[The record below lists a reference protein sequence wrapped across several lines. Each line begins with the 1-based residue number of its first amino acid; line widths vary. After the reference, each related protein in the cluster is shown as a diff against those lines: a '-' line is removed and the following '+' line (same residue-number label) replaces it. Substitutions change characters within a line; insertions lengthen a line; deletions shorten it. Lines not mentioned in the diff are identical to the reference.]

1 MTYENAIEY
10 INKNSENKIIP
21 GLDNMKKL
29 CALLGNPEK
38 KIKTIHIAGTNGKG
52 SVGTFI
58 AEGLM
63 QNGYNTGR
71 YISPAVLDYRD
82 KLTYNN
88 KWISKKEFAETVAEV
103 KSLIEKSDC
112 KPTVF
117 ELETAIAFYWLN
129 KKKCDFAVIE
139 TGMGGRL
146 DATNVTDKIIAVITP
161 ISLDH
166 TKFLGNT
173 IEKITEEKAGIIK
186 NTAVSA
192 NQQLSIN
199 EILKKHSK
207 EIIFTA
213 KANNI
218 TYNIEKTTFDYKNY
232 ENIEISMLGRFQV
245 ENACIAIETLE
256 KIDNMG
262 YEIKNIP
269 NSIKNAQWNCRFQ
282 VISKNPLVIIDGAH
296 NPHGALAL
304 RDNIDLYL
312 KDKKIVYITGVL
324 KDKNYDKIAEIT
336 APYASKIFTIQSE
349 SSRALSAEE
358 YSKVIYKYNKN
369 VIACTAIKE
378 AVKSALNYENILV
391 FGSLS
396 FMGEIY
402 KIFKEELCTTE

>member
-232 ENIEISMLGRFQV
+232 KNIEISMLGRFQV

-369 VIACTAIKE
+369 VIPCTAIKE
-378 AVKSALNYENILV
+378 AVNSALNYENILV

>member
-10 INKNSENKIIP
+10 INKSSENKIIP

-29 CALLGNPEK
+29 CTLLGNPEK

-52 SVGTFI
+52 SVGAFI
-58 AEGLM
+58 SEGLIK
-63 QNGYNTGR
+63 NGYNVGR

-88 KWISKKEFAETVAEV
+88 KWISEEELTETVSEV
-103 KSLIEKSDC
+103 KSLIEQSDC

-129 KKKCDFAVIE
+129 KKNCDFAVIE

-146 DATNVTDKIIAVITP
+146 DATNITDKIIAVITP
-161 ISLDH
+161 IALDH

-173 IEKITEEKAGIIK
+173 IEEIAKEKAGIIK
-186 NTAVSA
+186 NIAVSA
-192 NQQLSIN
+192 SQQPPIN
-199 EILKKHSK
+199 EILQKHSK

-232 ENIEISMLGRFQV
+232 KNIEISMPGKFQV

-256 KIDNMG
+256 EINNMG
-262 YEIKNIP
+262 YKIKNIP
-269 NSIKNAQWNCRFQ
+269 SSIKNAQWNCRFQ
-282 VISKNPLVIIDGAH
+282 IISKKPLIIIDGAH

-304 RDNIDLYL
+304 RDNIELYL
-312 KDKKIVYITGVL
+312 KNKEIVYITGVL

-349 SSRALSAEE
+349 SPRALSAEE
-358 YSKVIYKYNKN
+358 YSKVISKYNKN
-369 VIACTAIKE
+369 VTACAEIRE
-378 AVKSALNYENILV
+378 AVKLALEYENILV

-396 FMGEIY
+396 FMREIY
-402 KIFKEELCTTE
+402 NIFKEEICTTK